1 MDNNKNLDNI
11 NSDNKKSNLIVPQ
24 ITETKGEEQY
34 ANDKNLNEAHDENNN
49 DSSIPS
55 NSDDLLNS
63 DPNNLNLNLMNILSP
78 VVSDLDERI
87 SNVHLSQTQLN
98 LILNQLL
105 SNLKEF
111 ETSIT
116 PPLIQPSI
124 DKLIKAKSRLNS
136 INHTLLVVMDR
147 LDKMQ
152 VAMSQQGK

>member
-1 MDNNKNLDNI
+1 
-11 NSDNKKSNLIVPQ
+11 NLIIPQ
-24 ITETKGEEQY
+24 ITETKEEEQY
-34 ANDKNLNEAHDENNN
+34 TSDNNPSETHDENTNDNN
-49 DSSIPS
+49 IPL
-55 NSDDLLNS
+55 NSDDPLNS
-63 DPNNLNLNLMNILSP
+63 APNNLNLNLMNILSP
-78 VVSDLDERI
+78 VVNDLDERI
-87 SNVHLSQTQLN
+87 TSVHLSQTQLN

-105 SNLKEF
+105 TNLKEF